1 MYVVS
6 LDTCMYMY
14 TYIHVYIYLFQWW
27 WRWRKRRADRQN
39 RETPSERERKYI
51 VFESS
56 LKELLGLCRVC
67 GSRATVI
74 RKRTIGSM
82 VIMESVCDL
91 TPDHT
96 FTWNSQPLGNLL
108 ISAAILFSGS
118 SPVKTVNILK
128 FSRIETF
135 RLRTYHNIQGSF
147 LLPAISSVWEQEQQ
161 SILEAVDGPLKLG
174 GDARCCSPGLTAK
187 YGGYTIMDLET
198 SKVIDVELLQVWI
211 KNIFR
216 SSLKNV
222 CLSYYPSISDQLGRW
237 FFQRLKLR
245 LECIS

>member
-1 MYVVS
+1 M
-6 LDTCMYMY
+6 
-14 TYIHVYIYLFQWW
+14 
-27 WRWRKRRADRQN
+27 
-39 RETPSERERKYI
+39 
-51 VFESS
+51 FESS

-96 FTWNSQPLGNLL
+96 FTWNSQPMEYNMPLGNLL

-118 SPVKTVNILK
+118 SPVKAVNVLK

-135 RLRTYHNIQGSF
+135 CLRTYYNIQGSF

-161 SILEAVDGPLKLG
+161 SILEAVDGTLKLG

-187 YGGYTIMDLET
+187 YGSYTVMDLET
-198 SKVIDVELLQVWI
+198 SKVIDVQLLQV
-211 KNIFR
+211 
-216 SSLKNV
+216 
-222 CLSYYPSISDQLGRW
+222 
-237 FFQRLKLR
+237 
-245 LECIS
+245 